1 MIDGFTRLS
10 NATIINSK
18 SPTIESFASP
28 SKALSDNGGEFV
40 SAEVLRLAK
49 ILI

>member
-18 SPTIESFASP
+18 SPTINSFGSP

-40 SAEVLRLAK
+40 SAKVLRLAK

>member
-18 SPTIESFASP
+18 SPTISSFGSP
-28 SKALSDNGGEFV
+28 KALSDNGGESV
-40 SAEVLRLAK
+40 SAEVLRLRK